1 MSGHHRAAHRIIL
14 VLFLALLPAV
24 TILAQK
30 TQDEAM
36 DAVLKRLY
44 ATKTQDELY
53 ALDQD
58 DVFDVL
64 TPKEREVF
72 ATKHWS
78 FDVNVPVV
86 VSIMRNVEQKTI
98 PFWIE
103 EAGFKKTDMVVK
115 LAENSPNTYEVWQKK
130 FRAGPVELGI
140 NGFDSFT
147 LHYFVCV
154 APQRP
159 NDILELSNF
168 YPEDQ
173 TVLDMKMGSM
183 VYHDW
188 TELAIAELPDQL
200 VGQKLLTTHRG
211 RGKEAG
217 LVGSFRKTPFPSS
230 AAPDP
235 VYLTWSD
242 DPRTTQNVQWR
253 TSEAVKDGAVRYRE
267 KGAQNFAEA
276 PATRKTMEDRMLAN
290 DLVCNWFTTVL
301 QNLKPATTYEYQ
313 AGSPTTDTWSDVAEF
328 TTAPE
333 APTPFSFFHCS
344 DTHSNEKWGDLM
356 AKTFA
361 LYPDTDF
368 CMISG
373 DLVGTGMERE
383 DWDMFL
389 EYGEPMF
396 RTRPVMPAVGNH
408 DAQLGLGAGMYLDI
422 FGLPENGPKE
432 NLPETAYS
440 FKYSNAEFFV
450 LDVMSPTEPQRVWLD
465 EQLAK
470 SDATWKIAMFHF
482 PLQDPREADPRQE
495 EGWATLFDKYHVDL
509 VLTGHVHRYMR
520 TYPIRAGEP
529 VESTKEGT
537 VYITSVSI
545 PGRPLRREQPSYAA
559 MSLGGGSF
567 CNVVSID
574 GNRLNYR
581 AVTEGGEI
589 KDDFTIKK

>member
-1 MSGHHRAAHRIIL
+1 MSGHRGTVHRIIVPL
-14 VLFLALLPAV
+14 ILALLPAV
-24 TILAQK
+24 AVLAQE

-44 ATKTQDELY
+44 ATKTQQELY
-53 ALDQD
+53 KLDQD

-64 TPKEREVF
+64 TPKERKVF
-72 ATKHWS
+72 ATKHWC

-86 VSIMRNVEQKTI
+86 VSIMHNVEQKTL
-98 PFWIE
+98 PFWLKK
-103 EAGFKKTDMVVK
+103 AGFKKTDMVVK
-115 LAENSPNTYEVWQKK
+115 LAEDEPNTYEVWQKK
-130 FRAGPVELGI
+130 FRAGRVELGI

-154 APQRP
+154 APKRP
-159 NDILELSNF
+159 DDTLELSNF

-173 TVLDMKMGSM
+173 TVLEMKKGSM

-188 TELAIAELPDQL
+188 TELAIIELPDEL

-217 LVGSFRKTPFPSS
+217 LVSSFRKTPFLSS
-230 AAPDP
+230 TAPDP
-235 VYLTWSD
+235 VYLTWSE

-253 TSEAVKDGAVRYRE
+253 TSEAVKDGVVRYRE
-267 KGAQNFAEA
+267 KDASDFMEA
-276 PATRKTMEDRMLAN
+276 SATCKTMEDRMLAN
-290 DLVCNWFTTVL
+290 DRVCNWFTTVL

-333 APTPFSFFHCS
+333 VPTPFSFFHCS

-356 AKTFA
+356 AKTFTQ
-361 LYPDTDF
+361 YPDTDF

-383 DWDMFL
+383 DWDTFL
-389 EYGEPMF
+389 EYGEPVF
-396 RTRPVMPAVGNH
+396 RTRPVMPAIGNH

-465 EQLAK
+465 QQLAK

-482 PLQDPREADPRQE
+482 PLYDTEEAYPHLVNA
-495 EGWATLFDKYHVDL
+495 WATLFDKYHVDL

-529 VESTKEGT
+529 VDSTQNGT

-545 PGRPLRREQPSYAA
+545 PGRPLHGEKPSYTAVRR
-559 MSLGGGSF
+559 GGGSF
-567 CNVVSID
+567 CNLVSID
-574 GNRLNYR
+574 GNRLTYR
-581 AVTEGGEI
+581 AITIDGEI
-589 KDDFTIKK
+589 RDDYTIEK